1 MMRSLVAAGLYLTS
15 SSGIACE
22 LAGSDLVELETG
34 VTLHYRIDPSPLPIA
49 QHFSMQ
55 FLVCRGGR
63 PLALDS
69 FELDALMPAHGHGM
83 NYKANIEI
91 QHDGLIE
98 ATGMLLHMPG
108 PWQISVDLSYDDL
121 ARQIK
126 IDYQL

>member
-1 MMRSLVAAGLYLTS
+1 MMRSLVAAGLYLIS
-15 SSGIACE
+15 SHGIACD
-22 LAGSDLVELETG
+22 LAGSEMVELETG

-49 QHFSMQ
+49 QHFSMP
-55 FLVCRGGR
+55 FLVCRGGQ

-69 FELDALMPAHGHGM
+69 LELDALMPTHGHGM

-98 ATGMLLHMPG
+98 ATGMLLHLPG
-108 PWQISVDLSYDDL
+108 PWQISVDLSNDDL